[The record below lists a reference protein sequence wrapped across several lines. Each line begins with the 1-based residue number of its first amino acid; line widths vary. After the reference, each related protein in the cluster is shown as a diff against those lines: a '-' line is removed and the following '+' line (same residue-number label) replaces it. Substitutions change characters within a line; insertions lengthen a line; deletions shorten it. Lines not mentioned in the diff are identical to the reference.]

1 MLLPIESVNKVACG
15 RGCGGSCS
23 GACRERAASNPDTD
37 DQLTLPVETSKV
49 AEVRSGQKFV
59 IIDTSVPGGKWVDEV
74 IYDGTREADREAA
87 KLMGQG
93 RRVQVIDAVYY
104 APSEARLRALG
115 MRAASEQEAE
125 KLEAEA
131 EANEAQADADRQ
143 KADAARMKE
152 GWAEGAQGRK
162 DWQAWFDQQSQE
174 FQDKWNEMNEQY
186 GDVVKEQYKTAAGG
200 MYGYTKGTQRDV
212 ESTVRKATNYATKL
226 AKSVYAKDE
235 RSVDFLK
242 THAKRG
248 SKTAKLLLAAM
259 SNVGPRVASE
269 KSAGSNPFPDLKR
282 HFPGQAVQAAFPGP
296 FDPST
301 PDALGDRDNVVSYAR
316 MFGDIA
322 GWSRYADI
330 AIIAGEDGNSLDM
343 VHRKDGKWY
352 WGASVDLEPWRTA
365 SSSSVFELPIENKTA
380 AKRKSPTNG
389 MYGFPSKVAR
399 LSLTACSDLKSY
411 IGEVA
416 YDLHS
421 RRTARHSRITGFLKE
436 HSKTAK
442 CGYSR
447 MLLSCYPDAPKVAK
461 QKLPKELEEH
471 QFTGKDG
478 DNPPPADADGD
489 GKTNEPKPEGLKDK
503 KASTKV
509 AAGHHYTSPDGTVLA
524 DSAFLNSLGGV
535 RGVALQHMGFGEFF
549 ADTPKG
555 RVDFIRGGADFPG
568 KSGRSHKV
576 RGPGAEWL
584 VSEMASSGKSEEM
597 SSHKSAAED
606 TLKKAFVPDTVDGWL
621 EWESDKTA

>member
-1 MLLPIESVNKVACG
+1 MLLPIEIHKSASDTIGSGENGYIAHYKRQKVVVMADTQYEAQQIAAKHFRARKPYEVSVM
-15 RGCGGSCS
+15 
-23 GACRERAASNPDTD
+23 
-37 DQLTLPVETSKV
+37 L
-49 AEVRSGQKFV
+49 AEK
-59 IIDTSVPGGKWVDEV
+59 GGKQV
-74 IYDGTREADREAA
+74 THMP
-87 KLMGQG
+87 LM
-93 RRVQVIDAVYY
+93 A
-104 APSEARLRALG
+104 SEDQFSLP
-115 MRAASEQEAE
+115 MRAASEQQAE

-131 EANEAQADADRQ
+131 EANEAQADADRE

-200 MYGYTKGTQRDV
+200 LYGYTKGTQRDV
-212 ESTVRKATNYATKL
+212 ESTVRKATKYATKL
-226 AKSVYAKDE
+226 AKGIYAKDE

-259 SNVGPRVASE
+259 SSVGPRVAS
-269 KSAGSNPFPDLKR
+269 N
-282 HFPGQAVQAAFPGP
+282 
-296 FDPST
+296 
-301 PDALGDRDNVVSYAR
+301 
-316 MFGDIA
+316 
-322 GWSRYADI
+322 
-330 AIIAGEDGNSLDM
+330 
-343 VHRKDGKWY
+343 
-352 WGASVDLEPWRTA
+352 
-365 SSSSVFELPIENKTA
+365 FELPIENKTA
-380 AKRKSPTNG
+380 AKRKSPANG

-471 QFTGKDG
+471 QFTSKDG

-489 GKTNEPKPEGLKDK
+489 GKTNEPKPDGLKGK
-503 KASTKV
+503 KASDKV

-524 DSAFLNSLGGV
+524 DTAFLNSLGGV
-535 RGVALQHMGFGEFF
+535 QGVSLQHMGFGEFF

-584 VSEMASSGKSEEM
+584 VAEMTSKGKSEEM
-597 SSHKSAAED
+597 SSHKSAAEE

-621 EWESDKTA
+621 EWEEGSRAAASKTAMTSYEKNQKAMLAEAGNSLKGMYDPAKLAQAIVKMRSFKEMVGNSVDMVKDALIALEEGGAIRRLDDDLFFQMRDEAERLMFPSRRASTRRRG